1 VVARDAERAQA
12 FAHKVSSELGRPVAA
27 ARDIRDALEG
37 ADIVVTATTATTP
50 VLRSEWLGDG
60 VHLNAV
66 GACVAG
72 HRELDAQ
79 TVARARFFTDRR
91 ESAQAEAGD
100 FVIAAAELG
109 LPPEHIVGELGEL
122 VLGRIAGRQDAT
134 QLTIFKSLGLAAEDL
149 AAAALIH
156 ERGLAVGA
164 GTEVAF

>member
-1 VVARDAERAQA
+1 VQA
-12 FAHKVSSELGRPVAA
+12 CADVRE
-27 ARDIRDALEG
+27 ALDG

-50 VLRSEWLGDG
+50 VLRSEWLADG

-66 GACVAG
+66 GACVPA
-72 HRELDAQ
+72 HRELDAA

-109 LPPEHIVGELGEL
+109 LPAEHIVGEIGDLL
-122 VLGRIAGRQDAT
+122 LGRVDGRQDPV

-156 ERGLAVGA
+156 QRGTAAGA
-164 GTEVAF
+164 GAEVPF